1 MTLHCPADQRSAT
14 ILLAEDDD
22 ALRQLARSMLEGLG
36 YRVIAATDGQQAL
49 VLYGAHEDEI
59 DLILSDM
66 EMPKRS
72 GGELYRAV
80 RARNAR
86 VKFVLAS
93 ACPVEELRS
102 RNDLDSGVPFIQ
114 KPWTLP
120 QLAQLLRETIA
131 ATDASAAAST
141 TQ

>member
-1 MTLHCPADQRSAT
+1 MRSAT

-22 ALRQLARSMLEGLG
+22 ALRRLAQRMLEGLG
-36 YRVIAATDGQQAL
+36 YRVIAATDGEQAL
-49 VLYGAHEDEI
+49 VLYDAHEDEI

-93 ACPVEELRS
+93 ACTVDEVRKRS
-102 RNDLDSGVPFIQ
+102 DLGSGVPFIQ
-114 KPWTLP
+114 KPWTLL

-131 ATDASAAAST
+131 ATDTSAAPSAT
-141 TQ
+141 NRD